1 MGLLEGFQIG
11 LTRGHKLLLMLVPVA
26 LEITDVILALLK
38 QLVHLNVILGQD
50 RASSFV
56 VLLVT

>member
-1 MGLLEGFQIG
+1 MSLLKGLQVSLAR
-11 LTRGHKLLLMLVPVA
+11 LNDMLLVSVPIA